1 MGSCTE
7 DYGHGSG
14 DWNSIS
20 DWKFDWNLVTGE
32 FLKPGNGEPG
42 TGKPGNSH
50 PENGRPET
58 GLPGRPDNSTTRPAF
73 PEKPADCKC
82 RNLPLKQRQ
91 IKTGIQYEYA
101 QNDGELILPA

>member
-1 MGSCTE
+1 MGLCTE

-20 DWKFDWNLVTGE
+20 DWKFDWDLVNGE
-32 FLKPGNGEPG
+32 FLK
-42 TGKPGNSH
+42 

-73 PEKPADCKC
+73 SEKPADCKC

-101 QNDGELILPA
+101 QNDGELIFPAGRFTKCLEFL